1 MVDLSGLT
9 LVAGTLAAAQI
20 SEPITLISLVIVSIV
35 NALMYFI
42 KKK

>member
-9 LVAGTLAAAQI
+9 LVAGTVAAAQI
-20 SEPITLISLVIVSIV
+20 SEPITLICLAFISVI
-35 NALMYFI
+35 NAIMYFF